1 MDTLLLKAF
10 VSVAEASS
18 FSSAAERLH
27 VSQPAVSKRI
37 ALLEQQLGSRL
48 FDRIGRRV
56 SLTQSGVVL
65 LPRARR
71 ILADITDTERA
82 IHDLAGSV
90 SGRLTVATSHHI
102 GLHRLPPVLREYTHR
117 FPAVSLEMDFMDSE
131 KAHDAVAQGDMELGI
146 ITLAP
151 EGSAPQLRSREVW
164 PDPLAVMVA
173 RDHPLA
179 SASRVSIVE
188 LGRHPAVLPGTS
200 TYTGQILA
208 ELFLRSGVPLQ
219 ISMSTNYL
227 ETLRMLAAI
236 GLGWSVLPASMLTPE
251 LVVLELSEARM
262 QRSLGYVYHRER
274 SISNAARAFI
284 ELLDREAALRD

>member
-1 MDTLLLKAF
+1 MTPSRRAMWNW
-10 VSVAEASS
+10 ASS
-18 FSSAAERLH
+18 RSPPKALPHSSAVARY
-27 VSQPAVSKRI
+27 
-37 ALLEQQLGSRL
+37 
-48 FDRIGRRV
+48 GR
-56 SLTQSGVVL
+56 
-65 LPRARR
+65 
-71 ILADITDTERA
+71 
-82 IHDLAGSV
+82 
-90 SGRLTVATSHHI
+90 
-102 GLHRLPPVLREYTHR
+102 
-117 FPAVSLEMDFMDSE
+117 
-131 KAHDAVAQGDMELGI
+131 
-146 ITLAP
+146 
-151 EGSAPQLRSREVW
+151 
-164 PDPLAVMVA
+164 

-179 SASRVSIVE
+179 ATTRVSIVE

-274 SISNAARAFI
+274 SLSNAARAFI
-284 ELLDREAALRD
+284 ELLDREAALPH